1 MGILNLLKLKK
12 EGKKAMTRDEKEIKK
27 AEDDILEK
35 GKDTQTEK
43 DRIDES
49 VAEQEKDSGTEDTQ
63 TAKDRIDESL
73 GAKRHDDEMFG
84 KISKLIKSE
93 IANAFETYFK
103 RVEDNK
109 AEQKLDEA
117 REKYGVS
124 DKPILGDTDEKFTD
138 EVIDKLLKQH

>member
-124 DKPILGDTDEKFTD
+124 DKPILGDTGEKFTD

>member
-49 VAEQEKDSGTEDTQ
+49 VAEQEKDGGTEDTQ
-63 TAKDRIDESL
+63 TAKDRVDESL
-73 GAKRHDDEMFG
+73 GAKRHDEMFD
-84 KISKLIKSE
+84 KISELIKSE

-103 RVEDNK
+103 RAEDNK

-138 EVIDKLLKQH
+138 EEIDKLLKQI